1 MSKSGPIDP
10 LAQALAASPALFP
23 HDLDPRTGAVTLIRL
38 AEADFERASFL
49 DERLRATGLPS
60 RSLPWAQVTAAAGHL
75 REGCDFIFHIG
86 HVGSTLLSRLLG
98 AHPRVFSLRE
108 PRVLRTLARFQ
119 VEPAAS
125 GWQPGDVEARIP
137 TVLKLLSRT
146 FAPGQTALVKATSYV
161 SELAAALLARSYG
174 PRAILMTVRPE
185 RFLATI
191 LGAENSPMEA
201 RMLAPGRLERLHR
214 RIGAAP
220 WRLDALSPGEI
231 VALGW
236 ACEMTAL
243 AEAAGSSGGRARWL
257 DFDDF
262 LADPRSQLSGC
273 FGHLEIAA
281 SDMDIGAILA
291 GPDMRRYSK
300 APEHAFDAAL
310 RDAVL
315 NEAYAIA
322 GEDIKR
328 GMCWL
333 ETAAAE
339 FPPIRAA
346 LEISRA
352 A

>member
-1 MSKSGPIDP
+1 MPQAGPNDP
-10 LAQALAASPALFP
+10 IAQALAASPALFP

-49 DERLRATGLPS
+49 DERLRATRLPR
-60 RSLPWAQVTAAAGHL
+60 RSLPWAQVAEAAGHL

-86 HVGSTLLSRLLG
+86 HAGSTLLSRLLG
-98 AHPRVFSLRE
+98 AHPRIFSLRE
-108 PRVLRTLARFQ
+108 PQVLRTLARFQ

-146 FAPGQTALVKATSYV
+146 FAPSQTALVKATSYV
-161 SELAAALLARSYG
+161 SELAAALLARSHS

-243 AEAAGSSGGRARWL
+243 AEAAGSSGSRARWL
-257 DFDDF
+257 DFDGF

-281 SDMDIGAILA
+281 SDMDIDAILA

-300 APEHAFDAAL
+300 APEHAYDAAL

-322 GEDIKR
+322 GEDIKH
-328 GMCWL
+328 GMRWL

-346 LEISRA
+346 LAISPA